1 MGLLSRYGGSFEEI
15 RWPRGDMMALLRRCG
30 GSFEEIRWL
39 RGDVVDLLSRCG
51 GSFEEIWWLIGV
63 AHQTFEL
70 EVPGSNP
77 ASPTMIL
84 KRCGII
90 VY

>member
-1 MGLLSRYGGSFEEI
+1 MGLLSRYDGSFEEI
-15 RWPRGDMMALLRRCG
+15 RWPRGDMMALLR
-30 GSFEEIRWL
+30 
-39 RGDVVDLLSRCG
+39 RCG

>member
-1 MGLLSRYGGSFEEI
+1 
-15 RWPRGDMMALLRRCG
+15 MALLGRCG
-30 GSFEEIRWL
+30 GSFGEMWWL
-39 RGDVVDLLSRCG
+39 RGDVVALLRRCG

-63 AHQTFEL
+63 AHQTFDL
-70 EVPGSNP
+70 EVPGSYS